1 MNECTLLSFQS
12 NGNNSNKTKQ
22 EHSTQI
28 LLQLLRYACSAV
40 PVHSCNTTWSLMIA
54 TAAHSFMCSTARLE
68 ANIGLHMYSGKVV
81 SEVVRN
87 RLITGCFL
95 EAGELIS
102 WMSERIGGQQSL
114 D

>member
-1 MNECTLLSFQS
+1 MNECTLPSFQS

-22 EHSTQI
+22 EHSTRI
-28 LLQLLRYACSAV
+28 LLRLLRYACSAV
-40 PVHSCNTTWSLMIA
+40 PIHSYNTIWSLMIA
-54 TAAHSFMCSTARLE
+54 TAAHSLMCSTARLE
-68 ANIGLHMYSGKVV
+68 ANIGLHMYSEKVV

-87 RLITGCFL
+87 RLIIGCFFK
-95 EAGELIS
+95 AGELIS